1 MADQDLICIGCGA
14 PIQTKNK
21 DEVGY
26 APPASLERDSVLCRR
41 CFRLRHYGEVQD
53 VPLGDDDYL
62 NLINRIGETDALVVK
77 IVDIFDFTGS
87 WLPGIHRFAGDNE
100 VLLVGNKID
109 LLPKSTNQH
118 QLKNWMRRS
127 AKEFGLKAKEAYLI
141 SAQTGEGIDELASE
155 IEKYREGKDVYIVG
169 CTNVGKSTFINRLL
183 RQFSGDDEGRPITT
197 SMFPGTTLN
206 LIDFPLDEDSNLYDT
221 PGVINRDQI
230 AHLLNKKE
238 LKQVTPKK
246 EIKPKVYQLD
256 EGQTLFFAGVA
267 RLDYSL
273 GGKRP
278 FICYFS
284 NDLYIH
290 RTKLEK
296 ADEIYERQVGELL
309 TPPEKDR
316 QEPFPPL
323 VKHDF
328 SVKAEKTDVVFS
340 GLGWVTIQG
349 GKGTVSAYAP
359 QGVGV
364 SVRESLI

>member
-1 MADQDLICIGCGA
+1 MADQEICIGCGA
-14 PIQTKNK
+14 PIQTEDKK
-21 DEVGY
+21 AIGY
-26 APPASLERDSVLCRR
+26 APPASLERDPVLCQR
-41 CFRLRHYGEVQD
+41 CFRLKHYGEVQD

-62 NLINRIGETDALVVK
+62 KLINRIGETDALVVK

-87 WLPGIHRFAGDNE
+87 WLPGIHRFAGDND

-127 AKEFGLKAKEAYLI
+127 AKEFGLKAKDAYLI
-141 SAQTGEGIDELASE
+141 SAQTGEGIDELASG
-155 IEKYREGKDVYIVG
+155 IDRYRDGKDVYIVG

-183 RQFSGDDEGRPITT
+183 RQFSEDDHRYEITT

-206 LIDFPLDEDSNLYDT
+206 LIDFALDGESNLYDT

-246 EIKPKVYQLD
+246 EIKPKIYQLE
-256 EGQTLFFAGVA
+256 EGQTLFFAGLA
-267 RLDYSL
+267 RLDYSR
-273 GGKRP
+273 GEKRP
-278 FICYFS
+278 FTCYFS

-290 RTKLEK
+290 RTKLEN
-296 ADEIYERQVGELL
+296 ADEVYERQVGELL
-309 TPPEKDR
+309 SPPESFR
-316 QEPFPPL
+316 SESFPPL

-328 SVKAEKTDVVFS
+328 SVKDEKIDIVFS
-340 GLGWVTIQG
+340 GLGWVTIQS
-349 GKGTVSAYAP
+349 GKGNVSAYAP
-359 QGVGV
+359 KGVGV
-364 SVRESLI
+364 SIRESLI